1 MEKLNS
7 NLLLLYTGI
16 QRNADAIAKNYVHKL
31 SNEKEKNVRKII
43 SNVELGEKMIKSGN
57 INDFGKLLHHAWI
70 EKKELSKS
78 ISNYKID
85 ELYKASI
92 QNGALGGKLLGAGA
106 SGFILLYAD
115 KKFHS
120 SIRSVLGL
128 REVKFNLDQEGSQII
143 YSNN

>member
-1 MEKLNS
+1 MIIYNQL
-7 NLLLLYTGI
+7 
-16 QRNADAIAKNYVHKL
+16 KN
-31 SNEKEKNVRKII
+31 N
-43 SNVELGEKMIKSGN
+43 N
-57 INDFGKLLHHAWI
+57 INDIGNILDKGWQI
-70 EKKELSKS
+70 KKNLSFN
-78 ISNYKID
+78 ISNDYINDLYDKAID
-85 ELYKASI
+85 A
-92 QNGALGGKLLGAGA
+92 GAEGGKLLGAGT